1 MNRKGDDEDD
11 DEDDDELMIM
21 IKIQMIMYLS
31 PTLLL
36 FPVLGPIQVQ
46 TKAQLRENERRPSSI
61 PAAGPLVS

>member
-11 DEDDDELMIM
+11 DEEDDELMIM

-46 TKAQLRENERRPSSI
+46 TNKAQLRENER
-61 PAAGPLVS
+61 

>member
-11 DEDDDELMIM
+11 VEDELMIM

-46 TKAQLRENERRPSSI
+46 TNKAQLRENER
-61 PAAGPLVS
+61 